1 MEEEQTFEQF
11 YRSELVPALR
21 PLEERRKGVVQ
32 KVMIACGAVI
42 VAAVFIALFLL
53 NRGGS
58 IIALVFPVIIGFV
71 ICVLVFNAMTSGY
84 VRDFKHQIVGSI
96 VRFVSPKLTYRPESG
111 ISEEQFQS
119 SGIFHH
125 RIDRYS
131 CEDLVLGPVDKTHIA
146 FSELH
151 AEYKTESRDSKGH
164 RQTHWH
170 TIFKGLF
177 FVADFNKHFHGR
189 TYILP
194 DTAEKMFGR
203 FGQKLQGIG
212 KSHGELVKLEDPAFE
227 REFVVYSSDQVEA
240 RYILSPALM
249 RRMLELRRKA
259 GNNVCFS
266 FCGGNVNI
274 AISSNQ
280 DRFEPKLFNTV
291 LDIELAREFVD
302 DLQSAIGVIDE
313 LNLNTRIWTKE

>member
-1 MEEEQTFEQF
+1 MEEKQTFEQF
-11 YRSELVPALR
+11 FQTELVPALR

-32 KVMIACGAVI
+32 KAMISCGAV
-42 VAAVFIALFLL
+42 VLAAVFIALFLL
-53 NRGGS
+53 NQAGS
-58 IIALVFPVIIGFV
+58 ILVLAFPAIIG
-71 ICVLVFNAMTSGY
+71 IAISVFIFKAMTSGY
-84 VRDFKHQIVGSI
+84 VRDFKNQVVGPI
-96 VRFVSPKLTYRPESG
+96 VRYVGPQLTYRPESG
-111 ISEEQFQS
+111 ISEGQFQS

-125 RIDRYS
+125 SIDRYH
-131 CEDLVLGPVDKTHIA
+131 CEDLVQGPVDKTRIA

-151 AEYKTESRDSKGH
+151 AEYKTETRDSKGH

-177 FVADFNKHFHGR
+177 FVADFNKHFHGK

-212 KSHGELVKLEDPAFE
+212 KSHGELVKLEDPVFE
-227 REFVVYSSDQVEA
+227 KEFAVYSSDQVEA

-259 GNNVCFS
+259 GSNVYFS

-274 AISSNQ
+274 AISSNK

-302 DLQSAIGVIDE
+302 DLQSAIGVVDE